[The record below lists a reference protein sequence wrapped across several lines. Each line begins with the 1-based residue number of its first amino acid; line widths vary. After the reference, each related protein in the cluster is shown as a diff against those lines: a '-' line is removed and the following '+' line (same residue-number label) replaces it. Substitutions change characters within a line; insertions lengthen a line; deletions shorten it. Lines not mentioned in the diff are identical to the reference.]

1 MRYIKT
7 KRLNLRSWKPEDVI
21 PYLKATQDNDVV
33 QFSPIKKTIK
43 EAREFA
49 RLSSASVNDR
59 GFGLFAVERRDTKE
73 FIGIAGI
80 RVKQFDEKKHEVD
93 MHTMFPCIEL
103 YVMLIKKYW
112 NQGFATEALRGVIKF
127 TEKKTDI
134 RDLYAFVCNRNNP
147 ALNVVDKLGMQRI
160 DTFKHQQYVD
170 GHSKQQFIIYKL
182 ET

>member
-7 KRLNLRSWKPEDVI
+7 KRLILRSWQPEDVI
-21 PYLKATQDNDVV
+21 PFIKATQDRDVN
-33 QFSPIKKTIK
+33 QFTPKMMTIK

-80 RVKQFDEKKHEVD
+80 RVKQFDDKKHAHD

-103 YVMLIKKYW
+103 YVMLIKKHW
-112 NQGFATEALRGVIKF
+112 NHGFATEALRGVVKF

-134 RDLYAFVCNRNNP
+134 QSVYAFVSNRNMP
-147 ALNVVDKLGMQRI
+147 GLNVLDKLGMQKV
-160 DTFKHQQYVD
+160 DTFKHQQYAD
-170 GHSKQQFIIYKL
+170 GHSKQAFFIYKL